1 MRLASRVASGPL
13 SRGFVKLASGVYLE
27 LLTLQIPQDLGS
39 ESHLQASNS
48 AEAASPGL
56 SQPRGADAVRV
67 PTKMEFLSMSDLG
80 GVFYVHP
87 SGSSYRAGL
96 WNRRNSAN
104 PWNQRDR
111 LCKGSVRADF
121 DGGSTNRVFFNVDS
135 TNSHPSRS
143 GSRCSR
149 RKNNPEPIRTG
160 GYDLEK
166 AWGTTS
172 SCGLV
177 VKAPAVSATAALPKI
192 TSAPRGKFGGM
203 PWMVGWGPRKTLDRQ
218 VLVRLPAVV
227 TRGIHGQ
234 KGCRS
239 TSNCTPGVAGIVGGS
254 GPEKFYSSPMALRR
268 CSKTAIGHP
277 AMYNTGLE
285 SRLRLGRP
293 ERSRSGTWHT

>member
-1 MRLASRVASGPL
+1 MENVHICDQSGPREPLDSGCKWAGFRQKNRAQIQPDISLGAGRVGTEKEICCPNPNL
-13 SRGFVKLASGVYLE
+13 SWDVLGLGRAVSGLGQPDSLLVIAIGGYLC
-27 LLTLQIPQDLGS
+27 
-39 ESHLQASNS
+39 
-48 AEAASPGL
+48 
-56 SQPRGADAVRV
+56 
-67 PTKMEFLSMSDLG
+67 
-80 GVFYVHP
+80 
-87 SGSSYRAGL
+87 GSSYRAGL

-166 AWGTTS
+166 AWGPTS
-172 SCGLV
+172 PCGLV
-177 VKAPAVSATAALPKI
+177 VKDHPRPTSPPCHLGSSPSYFLFEAPAVSATAALPKI
-192 TSAPRGKFGGM
+192 TSAPRGCFGGM

-239 TSNCTPGVAGIVGGS
+239 TSNCTLGSESGFWAG
-254 GPEKFYSSPMALRR
+254 PT
-268 CSKTAIGHP
+268 SK
-277 AMYNTGLE
+277 
-285 SRLRLGRP
+285 
-293 ERSRSGTWHT
+293 